1 MYVTEL
7 FEIDYM
13 IYEYVLKSRFCI
25 SNVYL
30 CPHVKRGR
38 AIARRQFTEEVWA
51 YI

>member
-25 SNVYL
+25 SNV
-30 CPHVKRGR
+30 
-38 AIARRQFTEEVWA
+38 
-51 YI
+51 